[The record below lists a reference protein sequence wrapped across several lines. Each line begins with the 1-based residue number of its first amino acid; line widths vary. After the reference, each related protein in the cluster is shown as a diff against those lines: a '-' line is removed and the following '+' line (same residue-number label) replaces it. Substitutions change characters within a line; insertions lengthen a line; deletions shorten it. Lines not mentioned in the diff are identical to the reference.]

1 MVDKSKKSLEV
12 EELEK
17 RVAPILVHVT
27 APEPAPEPSG
37 GGGVV
42 STPDPGQ
49 ELPKHDNPGQIRKV
63 VVPL

>member
-12 EELEK
+12 EELEN
-17 RVAPILVHVT
+17 RVAPIIVVAT

-37 GGGVV
+37 GGGGVT
-42 STPDPGQ
+42 SDIPP
-49 ELPKHDNPGQIRKV
+49 LPKHDNPGQVRKV

>member
-1 MVDKSKKSLEV
+1 MFDNKKSLEA
-12 EELEK
+12 EELEN
-17 RVAPILVHVT
+17 RVAPILVY
-27 APEPAPEPSG
+27 APIPEPTQEPG